1 MGLAFEII
9 VALGNL
15 CGVVGA
21 AIFFKLPDTRRLV
34 FPKKTEL
41 LVKVIWI
48 VVIVCLGIGFLITFT
63 EYLIDNQNVSACFGT
78 IKYFIYLFVYRYVYR
93 APLNK
98 LEFLAR
104 LDTRIRVKEFYS
116 TMDEAQSEVA
126 QAYVYAKGDGK
137 ITALPTLKEKDNMVY
152 VVMYR
157 FGDKVT
163 TVAGLEIKEDDIN
176 YRDDLR
182 VFADEDMDIGYTFF
196 KETEGYVEC
205 VDYKERLNKVLVP
218 KMMTIAGIP
227 HISLQV
233 KTSYLLDSKG
243 EDKGKEENEE
253 VL

>member
-1 MGLAFEII
+1 
-9 VALGNL
+9 
-15 CGVVGA
+15 
-21 AIFFKLPDTRRLV
+21 
-34 FPKKTEL
+34 
-41 LVKVIWI
+41 
-48 VVIVCLGIGFLITFT
+48 
-63 EYLIDNQNVSACFGT
+63 
-78 IKYFIYLFVYRYVYR
+78 
-93 APLNK
+93 
-98 LEFLAR
+98 
-104 LDTRIRVKEFYS
+104 
-116 TMDEAQSEVA
+116 MDEAQSEVA
-126 QAYVYAKGDGK
+126 QAYVYAEGDGK

-196 KETEGYVEC
+196 KETEGYVEG

>member
-126 QAYVYAKGDGK
+126 QAYVYAEGEGK
-137 ITALPTLKEKDNMVY
+137 ITALSTLKEKDHMVY

-157 FGDKVT
+157 LGNNVT
-163 TVAGLEIKEDDIN
+163 TIAGLEITEDDIN
-176 YRDDLR
+176 YSDDLR
-182 VFADEDMDIGYTFF
+182 ELADEDMEIGYTLFR
-196 KETEGYVEC
+196 ETEEYTEGLNYEKRLVE
-205 VDYKERLNKVLVP
+205 VHMPRILK
-218 KMMTIAGIP
+218 IAGIP
-227 HISLQV
+227 HLW
-233 KTSYLLDSKG
+233 LNSKVNALIG
-243 EDKGKEENEE
+243 ESGGGKDGK
-253 VL
+253 